1 MRGSCAGQGIFI
13 PLSVNSA
20 NHNGIYALKIEML
33 ESEVM
38 AQGITSFD
46 MLVSLSWLV
55 RKIKEGDQ
63 T

>member
-46 MLVSLSWLV
+46 MLFL
-55 RKIKEGDQ
+55 
-63 T
+63 